1 MLAHLKTSLSCVRA
15 VGSQYRSVAAKS
27 FSCNISFSG
36 LGWKELKLRWTNQV
50 ISIKKILYANSNF
63 DLKTPAWMDASPE
76 EVHLVTGS
84 RMTDG

>member
-36 LGWKELKLRWTNQV
+36 LGWKEMDQSSYFER
-50 ISIKKILYANSNF
+50 KKNIFYANSNF

>member
-1 MLAHLKTSLSCVRA
+1 MVTITMDQSSYFDK
-15 VGSQYRSVAAKS
+15 
-27 FSCNISFSG
+27 NIF
-36 LGWKELKLRWTNQV
+36 
-50 ISIKKILYANSNF
+50 YANSNF